1 MIDDR
6 RSRGS
11 DGFSARLIRFA
22 ALLSKEWAQMRRDPS
37 IFLVAWALPAVLIVL
52 FGAGLSMDLSSVRAA
67 VVDTDRSALS
77 REVAARFLGS
87 PYFEAEVFPSRQA
100 AEQALASH
108 DVDLIVELPD
118 ALARDAQLGRGEIG
132 VTIYGV
138 DASAAMMMRT
148 YAAAALTQGAQAA
161 NEAIA
166 LGQAQPFV
174 RSADAAAKPLDE
186 IARLAAQMP
195 APAAPS
201 GGRMPQPSPAAGA
214 AASSPDETAA
224 ASAALAAHSAPG
236 PIQPVVRSWFNE
248 ANNSAWYLVPGLT
261 IVILTL
267 TCSFMGSL
275 VIARE
280 WERGTMEA
288 LATTP
293 VCAVELVA
301 AKFLLYFVLSCGGLA
316 AVFAIAAFGFDV
328 PVRGSAWLLLA
339 TCLVY
344 NAWAMAFGLVLSAL
358 TRSQFVAIQL
368 AVILTYLPAL
378 ILSGFLFDLRSVP
391 AWIAAVARLMPSTYA
406 VESIKILCLSG
417 GAEDIVVKNLALL
430 GAAFAGFLAA
440 GVALTRKRLD

>member
-1 MIDDR
+1 MTDDR
-6 RSRGS
+6 R
-11 DGFSARLIRFA
+11 FSARLIRFG
-22 ALLSKEWAQMRRDPS
+22 ALLAKEWAQMRRDPS
-37 IFLVAWALPAVLIVL
+37 ILLVAWVLPAVLIVL

-67 VVDTDRSALS
+67 LTDSDRSALS
-77 REVAARFLGS
+77 RELAARFLGS
-87 PYFEAEVFPSRQA
+87 PYFDAEVFASRQA
-100 AEQALASH
+100 AEKALASH
-108 DVDLIVELPD
+108 EVDLIVELPET
-118 ALARDAQLGRGEIG
+118 LSRDAQLGRGVIG

-148 YAAAALTQGAQAA
+148 YAVAALTQGAQAA
-161 NEAIA
+161 DEAISA
-166 LGQAQPFV
+166 PFV

-186 IARLAAQMP
+186 IARLAADLP
-195 APAAPS
+195 PPAAPS
-201 GGRMPQPSPAAGA
+201 EGRRPRTTNAAPVGADFLEA
-214 AASSPDETAA
+214 AADAPA
-224 ASAALAAHSAPG
+224 ASAIASLPG
-236 PIQPVVRSWFNE
+236 PIQPIVRSWFNE

-275 VIARE
+275 LIARE
-280 WERGTMEA
+280 WERGTMET

-301 AKFLLYFVLSCGGLA
+301 AKFLLYFALSCGGLA
-316 AVFAIAAFGFDV
+316 AVFSIAAVGFDV

-391 AWIAAVARLMPSTYA
+391 SWIAAVARLMPSTYA
-406 VESIKILCLSG
+406 VESVKILCLSG
-417 GAEDIVVKNLALL
+417 GAEGIVLKNLAVLC
-430 GAAFAGFLAA
+430 AAFAGFLAA